1 MAEQSQDQTVPERI
15 ARMVA
20 FLMANAQRIARLD
33 PVQITFYCKGGKV
46 GRRSSR
52 WGRHRPPFCVS
63 RATLR
68 VGLMLHW

>member
-1 MAEQSQDQTVPERI
+1 MAEQCQDQTVPERI

-46 GRRSSR
+46 RTE
-52 WGRHRPPFCVS
+52 VVE
-63 RATLR
+63 
-68 VGLMLHW
+68 VGEA